1 MNMDNTAREIIDI
14 TPEQGKKA
22 LVKQEALAI
31 PERARLIVVVD
42 QATMDEADAFFGVIK
57 AMEKKIESVYK
68 PLLDS
73 AMEVKRA
80 AEANRKKVADD
91 WEAAKAPCVEATN
104 YLNPM
109 MYKFKKKQEEERR
122 LEQLRLEAEARKQE
136 EERRLREAELLEQMG
151 EHEEAARVIEEP
163 VTVSVPVAP
172 KPQAPSNFVAKEN
185 WQFEITDID
194 KLPRK
199 YMVADEV
206 MIRAEVKRMKGKT
219 SISGVRVWDAGTV
232 ASRSR

>member
-1 MNMDNTAREIIDI
+1 MDNTARVIDI
-14 TPEQGKKA
+14 TESTEDTIKT
-22 LVKQEALAI
+22 EALAI
-31 PERARLIVVVD
+31 PAKAKMIVVVD
-42 QATMDEADAFFGVIK
+42 QPTFDAADRFFGTIK
-57 AMEKKIESVYK
+57 AMEKTIDQYFDPLIE
-68 PLLDS
+68 D
-73 AMEVKRA
+73 AMETKRK
-80 AEANRKKVADD
+80 AETARKNIVTKRD
-91 WEAAKAPCVEATN
+91 EAKAPLVEASN
-104 YLNPM
+104 YLKGQL
-109 MYKFKKKQEEERR
+109 YAYTKKQEEERR

-163 VTVSVPVAP
+163 VAVSVPVAP
-172 KPQAPSNFVAKEN
+172 KPQAPSNFIAKEN